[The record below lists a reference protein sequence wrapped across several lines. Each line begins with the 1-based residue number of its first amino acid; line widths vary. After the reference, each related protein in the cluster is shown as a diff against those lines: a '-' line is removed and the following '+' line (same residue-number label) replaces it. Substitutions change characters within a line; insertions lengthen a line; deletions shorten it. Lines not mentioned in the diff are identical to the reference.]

1 MDADTDTAETKP
13 PRSSQNSAKT
23 GSAKTDSAKTGAKT
37 GRSRAIK
44 RVLMVVAMLMTAFHL
59 FASFLWIAPASAL
72 REVIP
77 GNLLSEYMIPL
88 WGQSWS
94 VFAPEPING
103 DYYFDVRA
111 VVKSADGGEK
121 VTDWMRAT
129 DVELDH
135 STYRPFPPRSAGLGI
150 GVASD
155 LKGSWDD
162 LPDDQKAIVKLDYFK
177 GEDSVDRL
185 TSKLND
191 YNDPKGTVAGYL
203 KSERLATAYAT
214 QVARAVWGE
223 DVQRVQYQAARQNV
237 VPFAQRNNP
246 NAERPKIQPVPVGWR
261 ALVVEE
267 HQSDE
272 EFAKYFCA
280 SDEVRCASEQ

>member
-1 MDADTDTAETKP
+1 MDTDKTETK
-13 PRSSQNSAKT
+13 T
-23 GSAKTDSAKTGAKT
+23 V
-37 GRSRAIK
+37 GRPVVKRA
-44 RVLMVVAMLMTAFHL
+44 LMVVAMLLTAFHL
-59 FASFLWIAPASAL
+59 FASFLWIAPSSTM
-72 REVIP
+72 RQVIP

-111 VVKSADGGEK
+111 VVKTAGGEEI
-121 VTDWMRAT
+121 TDWVRAT

-135 STYRPFPPRSAGLGI
+135 STYRPFPPRSAGLGV

-155 LKGSWDD
+155 LKGSWED

-177 GEDSVDRL
+177 GDDSVNRL
-185 TSKLND
+185 EAKLGEYKDSDNAVD
-191 YNDPKGTVAGYL
+191 GYMD
-203 KSERLATAYAT
+203 SENTATAYAT
-214 QVARAVWGE
+214 QVAKAIWGE

-237 VPFAQRNNP
+237 VPFAERNNGD
-246 NAERPKIQPVPVGWR
+246 AERPKIQPIPVGWR
-261 ALVVEE
+261 ALVSTE

>member
-23 GSAKTDSAKTGAKT
+23 GSAKTGAKT